1 MIQKILRHKQDFSQY
16 KRLHLIGVGG
26 SGMSS
31 LAQLLLAEGKVITG
45 SDLKMSPVAEQ
56 LASRGVKIFVGQ
68 GVDMIPEK
76 VDAIVYSAAIP
87 ELDPIFF
94 KAIKKKQIPLF
105 EYHEAV
111 GAYAN
116 GKHVVAIA
124 GTHGKTT
131 TTAMIAAI
139 TRRAGLSASALV
151 GGVMADT
158 GSGVEVGTSDIFIVE
173 ADEYQSG
180 FLHLTPSVLVITNID
195 HDHVNYFPDFTSVQ
209 RVFKKLVRRVEK
221 TGVIVC
227 DPSDPHVV
235 PVLDGAV
242 QPVVDYTSVSLEGVS
257 LRLFG
262 DHNRKNAQCA
272 LAVAGV
278 LGVSL
283 PDAHEA
289 LRTFSGTGRRFEY
302 KGTTASG
309 AVVYDD
315 YAHNP
320 QKVAAAI
327 AGAREAFPDKR
338 LTVIFQPHLY
348 SRTKEFLQEFA
359 VSVAA
364 ADKIFV
370 TDIYAA
376 REKPDLSISAQDVV
390 RAAKQYN
397 RDTVYAPDVAALVSE
412 LLGNVSNADVVMTIG
427 AGDVY
432 RIADMLVHIPV

>member
-1 MIQKILRHKQDFSQY
+1 MMRKMSQHEKDFSQY
-16 KRLHLIGVGG
+16 KRLHLIGIGG

-31 LAQLLLAEGKVITG
+31 LAHLLVSDGKVITG
-45 SDLKMSPVAEQ
+45 SDLKMSPLAER
-56 LASRGVKIFVGQ
+56 LAGMGVKIFVGQ
-68 GVDMIPEK
+68 GVDTIPTR
-76 VDAIVYSAAIP
+76 VDAIIYSAAVP

-94 KAIKKKQIPLF
+94 KELKGKQIPLF

-111 GAYAN
+111 GAYAK

-131 TTAMIAAI
+131 TTAMVAAI
-139 TRRAGLSASALV
+139 ARRAGLSASALV
-151 GGVMADT
+151 GGVMHDT
-158 GSGVEVGTSDIFIVE
+158 GRGVEIGTGDIFIVE

-195 HDHVNYFPDFTSVQ
+195 HDHVNYFPDLFSVQ
-209 RVFKKLVRRVEK
+209 RVFKKLVKQVEK
-221 TGVIVC
+221 NGVVVC
-227 DPSDPHVV
+227 DPGDPHVA
-235 PVLDGAV
+235 PVLAGVAR
-242 QPVVDYTSVSLEGVS
+242 PVIDYASVSLKDVS

-283 PDAHEA
+283 SDAHEA

-302 KGTTASG
+302 KGTTLGG
-309 AVVYDD
+309 ALVYDD

-338 LTVIFQPHLY
+338 VTVVFQPHLY
-348 SRTKEFLQEFA
+348 SRTKEFLQGFA
-359 VSVAA
+359 VSIAA
-364 ADKIFV
+364 ADKVFV

-376 REKPDLSISAQDVV
+376 REKLDMSVSAHDVV
-390 RAAKQYN
+390 RAARQYN
-397 RDTVYAPDVAALVSE
+397 RDVVYAPDMATLASE
-412 LLGNVSNADVVMTIG
+412 LSGQVSASDLVVTIG

-432 RIADMLVHIPV
+432 RVADMLVHTPA

>member
-1 MIQKILRHKQDFSQY
+1 MTQARLTHKQDFSQY
-16 KRLHLIGVGG
+16 TRLHLIGIGG

-31 LAQLLLAEGKVITG
+31 LAQLLVSDGKVVTG
-45 SDLKMSPVAEQ
+45 SDLKMSPIMER
-56 LASRGVKIFVGQ
+56 LASQGVKIFVGQ
-68 GVDMIPEK
+68 DIDTIPTK
-76 VDAIVYSAAIP
+76 VDVIVYSAAVP
-87 ELDPIFF
+87 ELDPVFF
-94 KAIKKKQIPLF
+94 RALKKRQIPLF
-105 EYHEAV
+105 EYHEAI
-111 GAYAN
+111 GAYAQ

-139 TRRAGLSASALV
+139 ARHAKLSASALV
-151 GGVMADT
+151 GGVMHDT
-158 GSGVEVGTSDIFIVE
+158 GSGVEVGRGDIFIVE

-195 HDHVNYFPDFTSVQ
+195 HDHVNYFPDLNSVQ
-209 RVFKKLVRRVEK
+209 RVFKKLVRQVEK

-227 DPSDPHVV
+227 DPNDPHVV

-242 QPVVDYTSVSLEGVS
+242 QPVVDYTSVSLTGVS

-283 PDAHEA
+283 SDAYEA
-289 LRTFSGTGRRFEY
+289 LRTFSGTSRRFEY
-302 KGTTASG
+302 KGMTSSG
-309 AVVYDD
+309 ALVYDD

-320 QKVAAAI
+320 QKVVAAI
-327 AGAREAFPDKR
+327 AGAREAFPDKQ

-364 ADKIFV
+364 ADKVFV
-370 TDIYAA
+370 VDIYAA

-390 RAAKQYN
+390 RAARQYN
-397 RDTVYAPDVAALVSE
+397 RNTVYVPDIDVFVPEISKHVSI
-412 LLGNVSNADVVMTIG
+412 SDVVMTIG

-432 RIADMLVHIPV
+432 RIADMLVHISP